1 MKKNADKTE
10 DMQTQPYQVD
20 GTVFFNH
27 SGKGTYDQEGGEK
40 LNNKLNKT
48 DRIIRIVI
56 TVFFGGLGF
65 TAGLLIALSG
75 FFRITFVNSGFWLEI
90 ATLVGATGLA
100 LALGFFTGPYLIR
113 QTKLLIRWWENKLIK
128 IPAADLM
135 GAVFGLI
142 IGLIIAFLIGPNLS
156 GIPVIGRFLPLLIS
170 ILFGYLGFSL
180 GMQRSKEV
188 LNFNR
193 IRNFAVRD
201 RKKNAKPNSGEG
213 ISIMDAPVD
222 NILIQGMDGIVCYP
236 KILDTSVIIDG
247 RISDIYKTGF
257 LSGAIIVPRFVLI
270 ELQHIADSSDS
281 LKRNRGRRG
290 LDILNTMR
298 NEMQGDI
305 QIVEQ
310 DFPEAS
316 EVDVKLVLLAKQM
329 GGEIL
334 TNDYNLNKVAGL
346 QDIRV
351 LNINDLVNALK
362 PVFLPGEEM
371 VVHVIKE
378 GKELRQGIGYLD
390 DGTMIVVDTGKK
402 YINQTIYTIVTS
414 VLQTSA
420 GRMIFVKPKFSDKRV
435 FAEAEE

>member
-1 MKKNADKTE
+1 
-10 DMQTQPYQVD
+10 
-20 GTVFFNH
+20 
-27 SGKGTYDQEGGEK
+27 
-40 LNNKLNKT
+40 LNDKLNKT
-48 DRIIRIVI
+48 DRMIRIIIAVS
-56 TVFFGGLGF
+56 FGALGF
-65 TAGLLIALSG
+65 TAGLLFVLSG
-75 FFRITFVNSGFWLEI
+75 FFRITFANRGLWLEI
-90 ATLVGATGLA
+90 ATLIGATCLM
-100 LALGFFTGPYLIR
+100 LALGFFIGPYLIR
-113 QTKLLIRWWENKLIK
+113 QTKWLIRWWEIKLIK

-156 GIPVIGRFLPLLIS
+156 GIPIIGRFLPVLIS
-170 ILFGYLGFSL
+170 VFFGYLGISL
-180 GMQRSKEV
+180 GIKRSTEV
-188 LNFNR
+188 FNFSR
-193 IRNFAVRD
+193 LRNLTIRD
-201 RKKNAKPNSGEG
+201 RKKGAKPEADRG
-213 ISIMDAPVD
+213 ISIEDIPINSILIPDPDAP
-222 NILIQGMDGIVCYP
+222 ISP

-257 LSGAIIVPRFVLI
+257 LSGTIIIPRFVLI
-270 ELQHIADSSDS
+270 ELQHIADSSDT

-290 LDILNTMR
+290 LDILNAMR
-298 NEMQGDI
+298 NEMQGDV
-305 QIVEQ
+305 QIVEA

-316 EVDVKLVLLAKQM
+316 EVDVKLVLLAQQM

-371 VVHVIKE
+371 TVHVIKE
-378 GKELRQGIGYLD
+378 GKEQRQGIGYLD
-390 DGTMIVVDTGKK
+390 DGTMIVVDMGKK

-435 FAEAEE
+435 FAEVES